1 MSKFEDK
8 LRRIREEADIP
19 VSEEAKLELLLCLKS
34 AIDSLASENEL
45 EIALQRELLTR
56 VSDPDNDRAMS
67 VGQMVQLYQILK
79 KKKSEDLASIMGVLK
94 QQIVIQQNNNIELGD
109 SVGKKEREINP
120 PSSDE
125 VKKAKE
131 VLDFINNL
139 QNHDV

>member
-8 LRRIREEADIP
+8 LRRMREETDIP
-19 VSEEAKLELLLCLKS
+19 VSEDAKLELLLCLKS
-34 AIDSLASENEL
+34 AIDSLAAENEL
-45 EIALQRELLTR
+45 EVALQRELLTR
-56 VSDPDNDRAMS
+56 IGDGDEDRAMS

-94 QQIVIQQNNNIELGD
+94 QQIVIQQNNYGELEGG
-109 SVGKKEREINP
+109 SGKKEREINP

-131 VLDFINNL
+131 VLDFIDNI
-139 QNHDV
+139 QKHV